1 MGLFGNNW
9 WLHKPLAELE
19 ALLPTLKNEDERKAC
34 EKRIAKLKEK
44 EAKKSK

>member
-1 MGLFGNNW
+1 MGIFGNNW

-19 ALLPTLKNEDERKAC
+19 ALLPTIKDADERKAC

-44 EAKKSK
+44 NSK